1 MAEQETPSQNPR
13 IQGANLSDA
22 EWAKLAQVTVKDVAD
37 AQRLASDE
45 VREFIEADA
54 TG

>member
-1 MAEQETPSQNPR
+1 MEQQEQPSQNPQ

-37 AQRLASDE
+37 SQRLASDE
-45 VREFIEADA
+45 VKQFIEADA
-54 TG
+54 T